1 MIIELSVMF
10 IELIGIFTILRV
22 RNYLYSKRN
31 FTVGPHEDTLFCF
44 SFFIGLLLTGLISND
59 KTWILISLPFFVY
72 MLTPVILFS
81 MRQWKEF
88 LGLLNNY
95 LRR

>member
-22 RNYLYSKRN
+22 RNYLYSKQK
-31 FTVGPHEDTLFCF
+31 FTVGPHEDTLFCL
-44 SFFIGLLLTGLISND
+44 SFFTGLLSTGLILND
-59 KTWILISLPFFVY
+59 KIWILLSLPFLVY
-72 MLTPVILFS
+72 MLTPVIIFS
-81 MRQWKEF
+81 MKQWKEF

-95 LRR
+95 IKR